1 MFRNIGAPEILIL
14 AVLLIVIFGF
24 KRLPDAARS
33 IGRSARVFKSEMQ
46 EMKSEGKQGDT
57 IKGETVPGE
66 PVPGQTVP
74 GQTVPGRT
82 VPGQAVNDSPVQ
94 ENAPKTD
101 NQSGPVS

>member
-57 IKGETVPGE
+57 IKGETVPGQ

-74 GQTVPGRT
+74 NQAVPN
-82 VPGQAVNDSPVQ
+82 QAVNDSPVQ